1 MEETKSA
8 AETKPKSRDRALE
21 IIRSELNLEQWSIW
35 QPANSRNAPKAR
47 VLTRELTLA
56 DGTKATAQ
64 VEVGFTN
71 KGALTTEDQ
80 KTLYALV
87 KQWEERGKTNT
98 LTPVSLKRLA
108 KLLKKKWGT
117 QTVKG
122 LINSLSRL
130 RATPFTWTNSYFD
143 SSTGETVEVLDMF
156 NILSD
161 MRIAKR
167 SKGDVITKEAGY
179 FKFHELV
186 LANLQNNH
194 TKPVLY
200 DVAISFQSE
209 IAQLLYS
216 RLDRL
221 LFDKSQYERRTKELF
236 DDLGL
241 EGKAY
246 QNLSDRKRTLERAFK
261 ELIGKPLTSGRI
273 SSAVL
278 EPTVDGKDFKAVVR
292 KSARSAHLQLESAS
306 PAEQGREVEAPGL
319 STASDKVD
327 SELDKKGAELVKY
340 FYLIFHESEKA
351 YINSKATDQ
360 AVSLISHHGYE
371 QAKYVVDFAHRA
383 AKETNF
389 QIQTFGG
396 VLQYEN
402 RAIAEYE
409 SHQHRQVQQSREKTE
424 EAERM
429 RLEEEHADYCRNAVD
444 AYISEHSG
452 EMPERIEAKKK
463 ALLADRYELYSQWPD
478 ETFTEFAQMA
488 VRGDISRE
496 INLPLFTDYYEQHRK
511 REENSTAELPEG
523 E

>member
-186 LANLQNNH
+186 LVNLQNNH

-200 DVAISFQSE
+200 EVAISFQSE

-221 LFDKSQYERRTKELF
+221 LFDKMQYERRSKELF
-236 DDLGL
+236 DDLGI

-261 ELIGKPLTSGRI
+261 ELIDKPLTSGRI

-278 EPTVDGKDFKAVVR
+278 EPTADGKDYKAVFR
-292 KSARSAHLQLESAS
+292 KSARSVPLRLATAPL
-306 PAEQGREVEAPGL
+306 AEQGREEGL
-319 STASDKVD
+319 HGAATASDNGD
-327 SELDKKGAELVKY
+327 SEFDKQGADLVKY
-340 FYLIFHESEKA
+340 FYRIFHGSERA
-351 YINSKATDQ
+351 YINSKAVDQ
-360 AVSLISHHGYE
+360 AVSLIAHHGYD
-371 QAKYVVDFAHRA
+371 QARYVVDFAHQA

-396 VLQYEN
+396 VLQYEA
-402 RAIAEYE
+402 RAIVEYVDRQHWQTQQARQKAEE
-409 SHQHRQVQQSREKTE
+409 DELR
-424 EAERM
+424 
-429 RLEEEHADYCRNAVD
+429 RLEEEHSEYCRNAVD
-444 AYISEHSG
+444 AYIAEHSE
-452 EMPERIEAKKK
+452 EMEEWIQAKKK
-463 ALLADRYELYSQWPD
+463 ALLAERHELYSQWPA

-511 REENSTAELPEG
+511 REEISPVEPPERA
-523 E
+523 